1 MYNQGGIL
9 DIISATFLAAASNVK
24 DFQAFFIYLC
34 IHLFCSC
41 KGAVLGYLAL
51 AKFHSLV

>member
-9 DIISATFLAAASNVK
+9 DIISATFLATASNVK